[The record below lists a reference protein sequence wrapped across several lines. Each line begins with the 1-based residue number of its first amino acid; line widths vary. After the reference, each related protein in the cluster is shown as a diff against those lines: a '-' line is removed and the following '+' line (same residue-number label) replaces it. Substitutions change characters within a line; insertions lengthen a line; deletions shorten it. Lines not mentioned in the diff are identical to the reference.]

1 MDIKVFEY
9 FISQIFAAAIKTA
22 RTKEEW
28 RGEGGEVSEL
38 GGKNISWPHT
48 LARLMARLACTSR
61 HEAKGCCLRAGAG
74 MKTERAG
81 RLLVMPASSVRAKLI
96 NDRREEVGNVE

>member
-48 LARLMARLACTSR
+48 LARLMARLAYLAARGERVLPPCRGRVENRASR
-61 HEAKGCCLRAGAG
+61 KTARYVSFKCSREAH
-74 MKTERAG
+74 
-81 RLLVMPASSVRAKLI
+81 
-96 NDRREEVGNVE
+96 